1 MKPDLETSLR
11 DRVGRRDRA
20 EILRAMGYSEST
32 LTKAIERLDAALSDG
47 YLGLARSHYDFR
59 YSNRGFL
66 RALLKVL
73 DAETPEADT
82 AIDGLDRELQRKRYG
97 YRPWLFVETGF
108 RRTSEPVFALAAM
121 EGRRRI
127 RLPESVLSL
136 SREETI
142 RIASRKARRH
152 FFDNAGRLPL
162 WGAIQEYKL
171 IMEDAEQVV
180 LDTSGA
186 LVRVEPVQLSSEASV
201 SLR

>member
-1 MKPDLETSLR
+1 MKSDLETSLR
-11 DRVGRRDRA
+11 DRLARRDRA
-20 EILRAMGYSEST
+20 EILHAMGYSESK
-32 LTKAIERLDAALSDG
+32 LPKAIERLDAALSDG

-82 AIDGLDRELQRKRYG
+82 AIDALERELQRKRYG

-108 RRTSEPVFALAAM
+108 RRTSEPVLALAAM

-127 RLPESVLSL
+127 RLPESVLSM
-136 SREETI
+136 SRKGTI
-142 RIASRKARRH
+142 RIASRRARRH
-152 FFDNAGRLPL
+152 FSDNAGRLPL

-180 LDTSGA
+180 LDTSGE
-186 LVRVEPVQLSSEASV
+186 LVRVEPLQLSSEAAV
-201 SLR
+201 GLK